1 MSVLDYYPTEEE
13 LALAP
18 EEDYD
23 GCLVLDDVD
32 EDGAPRRDV
41 FHPTYEP
48 GGRPLTDLGN
58 AERFVDENS
67 TTVRYVPQMRSWLV
81 WDSRRWAVDTTGAV
95 LHLAKSTVRSIG
107 RTPGTAEYRKPA
119 VRTHANKSES
129 ADKMSAMVKVA
140 SSDPAVVVD
149 AKHLDTAHHLLGVG
163 NGVVDLRTKELRPAH
178 QNDLMTKQAGT
189 HYDPNA
195 RCPRWLAFLD
205 QVMLGDQ
212 AMVDYLQ
219 VLFGYAATGSTAE
232 HMMVVNVGGGRNG
245 KGIAQGLVARALGEY
260 AQTMP
265 AASLMESRYSDS
277 GSGPSSDIARM
288 RGARY
293 IQSSETSAGCKLAE
307 AKVKSMTSSDTQ
319 VARFL
324 NQEFFEYQPTG
335 CIFLATNHRPSI
347 KGSDKGIWSRLR
359 IINWDF
365 QVTEETMNKHLDTE
379 LEEELP
385 GILAWVVEGAHRWY
399 SEGMQTPAKVKQ
411 AVADYKVEMD
421 TLGEF
426 LDQEC
431 RVALGDPDVYDS
443 ANALYQRYRTW
454 AVNQG
459 EKPMA
464 QRSFGIQLAE
474 RGFER
479 KKLGLERRGHWLGL
493 KLLTPWTGVDAFGM

>member
-1 MSVLDYYPTEEE
+1 MTTSEYYPD
-13 LALAP
+13 
-18 EEDYD
+18 EDAMLLPPDDDYRP
-23 GCLVLDDVD
+23 VLEDVD
-32 EDGAPRRDV
+32 EDGEPRREV
-41 FHPTYEP
+41 YLPTYEP

-58 AERFVDENS
+58 AERFVDEHG
-67 TTVRYVPQMRSWLV
+67 TEVRYVPQMRSWLV
-81 WDSRRWAVDTTGAV
+81 WDGRRWSVDTTGAV
-95 LHLAKSTVRSIG
+95 LHLAKSTVRNIG
-107 RTPGTAEYRKPA
+107 RTPGTAEHGKPS

-129 ADKMSAMVKVA
+129 ADKMSSMVKVA

-149 AKHLDTAHHLLGVG
+149 ASRLDPAHHLLGVA
-163 NGVVDLRTKELRPAH
+163 NGVVDLRTKELRSAH

-189 HYDPNA
+189 HYDPDA
-195 RCPRWLAFLD
+195 KCPKWLAFLD
-205 QVMLGDQ
+205 QVMLGDRE
-212 AMVDYLQ
+212 MVSYLQ

-232 HMMVVNVGGGRNG
+232 HLMVVNVGGGRNG

-265 AASLMESRYSDS
+265 AASLMESRYGDS

-307 AKVKSMTSSDTQ
+307 AKVKSMTSSDVQ

-324 NQEFFEYQPTG
+324 NQEFFEYRPTG
-335 CIFLATNHRPSI
+335 TIFLATNHRPSI

-365 QVTEETMNKHLDTE
+365 QVTEETMNKHLDSE

-399 SEGMQTPAKVKQ
+399 AEGMKTPVKVQQ

-431 RVALGDPDVYDS
+431 RIELGNDAVYES
-443 ANALYQRYRTW
+443 ANSLYQRYRAW
-454 AVNQG
+454 ALNQG
-459 EKPMA
+459 EKPMI
-464 QRSFGIQLAE
+464 QKTFGVQLTE
-474 RGFER
+474 RGFDR
-479 KKLGLERRGHWLGL
+479 KKLGLERRWHWLGL
-493 KLLTPWTGVDAFGM
+493 TLVTPWTGSEGF